1 MSVESSPAIIKYN
14 DGVKVFSSAGGVR
27 KCCCE
32 LRSCEALMSQSTWQ
46 SEGVWWMR
54 TKYRSMCLK
63 KNMLFKKV
71 ELSFY
76 IFTHTNLL
84 KNTVLIII
92 NTEILCMERLS
103 IYKRYKI
110 NIHLPPMVCTPIK
123 DSGCIAVIYTNY

>member
-63 KNMLFKKV
+63 KNMLFLKSRVIILHIYTHKSFKKY
-71 ELSFY
+71 STY
-76 IFTHTNLL
+76 HN
-84 KNTVLIII
+84 KYRNTVYGKALYIQKVQ
-92 NTEILCMERLS
+92 NKYTFTPNGLYSNKGLWLHSCH
-103 IYKRYKI
+103 IY
-110 NIHLPPMVCTPIK
+110 
-123 DSGCIAVIYTNY
+123 